1 MESAITGRGLQLHR
15 RREITGGEGQ
25 ITPRLFDS
33 VSMNH
38 VILYLPK
45 TIITEIII
53 IKEVKPFGLT
63 IPPQEPIPR
72 YQTQETSFLRVGQ
85 GSPSGHKNKIDYL

>member
-1 MESAITGRGLQLHR
+1 MLSGWDCLGRGKRIQVISSENGVTGRKLQLHG
-15 RREITGGEGQ
+15 REITGGEGQ
-25 ITPRLFDS
+25 ITPRLFDDA
-33 VSMNH
+33 SMNH

-63 IPPQEPIPR
+63 VSPQEPIPG
-72 YQTQETSFLRVGQ
+72 TK
-85 GSPSGHKNKIDYL
+85 HKKPPC